1 MYNYNNFIK
10 DVLTVRNNTKD
21 NFTHSPSYINEY
33 KGKTFVIKYG
43 GSIMEDE
50 NAKKCFFQDIA
61 FLKKLG
67 ANLVI
72 VHGGGKRISAMLK
85 QIGCPVEFKRGLRVT
100 DSKTMEIVE
109 LVLSGGV
116 NKEISNALTLIGA
129 SALGISGKDA
139 GLLKAKKTLAKV
151 DNEYI
156 DLGFVGEIVSV
167 NTKVIEDIIKMGY
180 IPVISP
186 VSCDEDGNSYNVN
199 ADYAAASIS
208 SHLKADKLILLTDVP
223 GVYSSFEDKTIIDEI
238 YEDEVENYISS
249 GIISGGMIPKITC
262 CKDVVRLGVKDVIM
276 IDGSRG
282 HGLLLDALSEG
293 GSKTVIRKGV
303 RECQK
308 VI

>member
-1 MYNYNNFIK
+1 MYNYNNFKK
-10 DVLTVRNNTKD
+10 DVLIVKNSTKD
-21 NFTHSPSYINEY
+21 NFTHLLSYIKKY

-50 NAKKCFFQDIA
+50 TAKRYFFQDIA
-61 FLKKLG
+61 FLKKAG
-67 ANLVI
+67 VNPVI

-85 QIGCPVEFKRGLRVT
+85 EIGCPVEFNRGLRVT
-100 DSKTMEIVE
+100 DSKTMEVVE

-116 NKEISNALTLIGA
+116 NKEISQALSMEGA
-129 SALGISGKDA
+129 NALGISGKDA
-139 GLLKAKKTLAKV
+139 GLLKAKKTLTKV

-167 NTKVIEDIIKMGY
+167 NTKIIEDIINMGY

-186 VSCDEDGNSYNVN
+186 VSCDEDGNSFNVN
-199 ADYAAASIS
+199 ADFAAASIS
-208 SHLKADKLILLTDVP
+208 CHLKADKLILLTDVP

-238 YEDEVENYISS
+238 YEDEIEGYISS
-249 GIISGGMIPKITC
+249 GVISGGMIPKITC
-262 CKDVVRLGVKDVIM
+262 CRDVVRSGVKDVVM
-276 IDGSRG
+276 VDGSRQ

-293 GSKTVIRKGV
+293 GLKTVIRKGV

>member
-10 DVLTVRNNTKD
+10 DVLTVKNNTKE
-21 NFTHSPSYINEY
+21 NFTHLLSYIKKY

-50 NAKKCFFQDIA
+50 TAKKYFFQDIA
-61 FLKKLG
+61 FLKKSG
-67 ANLVI
+67 VNPVI

-85 QIGCPVEFKRGLRVT
+85 EIGCPVEFNRGLRIT

-109 LVLSGGV
+109 LVLSGQV
-116 NKEISNALTLIGA
+116 NKEISNALSLIGA

-139 GLLKAKKTLAKV
+139 GLLKAKKTLTKV
-151 DNEYI
+151 DDEYI

-199 ADYAAASIS
+199 ADFAAASIS

-223 GVYSSFEDKTIIDEI
+223 GVYSSFEDKTIINEI

-249 GIISGGMIPKITC
+249 GIISGGMIPKVTC
-262 CKDVVRLGVKDVIM
+262 CRDVVRSGVKDVVM
-276 IDGSRG
+276 IDGKRE

-293 GSKTVIRKGV
+293 GLKTIIRKGV